1 MPGDY
6 VIYSYNIC
14 GAIRARSRKEH
25 TMPCWQDLY
34 ELLMDGELSPH
45 EIMARLNVRPS
56 RLRRMLASKRLA
68 ARLAMAEAIS
78 AKSGGHAV
86 VARAGE
92 AARKLACLID
102 ADRPETARKACL
114 DVLQTARGIYREAKS
129 QGGSCAGG
137 GSAKSG
143 RATAPPDAD
152 RAGQARGREPRR
164 SLVAEARRRE
174 QFRKE
179 IVRNG
184 GQVLAR
190 RAQLSG

>member
-1 MPGDY
+1 
-6 VIYSYNIC
+6 
-14 GAIRARSRKEH
+14 
-25 TMPCWQDLY
+25 MPCWQDLY

-164 SLVAEARRRE
+164 RRGRGPTVRSLVAEARRRE